1 MTQASGLRVL
11 SVARFSN
18 ESLVGSKVPSVKV
31 ATWQDGPRVIEKSD
45 EMFANKKMVVFAI
58 PGAYTPT
65 CQNKH
70 MPSFISNL
78 DGYKVM
84 SIQRLSLHYFFTF
97 VICLLL
103 FIVI

>member
-1 MTQASGLRVL
+1 MSRASGLSSL
-11 SVARFSN
+11 SFVQCRHN
-18 ESLVGSKVPSVKV
+18 GDSLVGSRVPSVKV

-70 MPSFISNL
+70 MPSFIDNL
-78 DGYKVM
+78 DGFKV
-84 SIQRLSLHYFFTF
+84 
-97 VICLLL
+97 
-103 FIVI
+103 